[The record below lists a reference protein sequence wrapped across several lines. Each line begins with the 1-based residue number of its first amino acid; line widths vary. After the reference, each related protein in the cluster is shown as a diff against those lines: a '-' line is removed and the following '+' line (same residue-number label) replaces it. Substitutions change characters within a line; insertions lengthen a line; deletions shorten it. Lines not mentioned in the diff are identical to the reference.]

1 MSLYDDWDTVPAK
14 SAGNVD
20 EAITRAI
27 QEYPTLAA
35 RVAEVQSAQTAAQ
48 IAVNDFEQR
57 TATNAPPAVR
67 ATLAEL
73 TAATIAA
80 ASSLSDYRQRIRE
93 GVAEAKK
100 AGTVN
105 AADLAKLSAAGLAG
119 FHRFAPVWRSGSSAA
134 MIRAAASVGKGVEG
148 LGVLPSMLRSSGVRA
163 AIAHGGRAAS
173 FATSGSGAR
182 GSGARGGGRGVRGL
196 GVLPLVAIGYGL
208 AVAIGAAIVGGS
220 LVAAYRLTSESV
232 ARAESVRDQNAAA
245 LDAWRAQVALQQS
258 TQTPGAPL
266 PSLPEL
272 PQSGGIV
279 ATVARTATPLI
290 LVAALAVGAAFILRK
305 RAR

>member
-80 ASSLSDYRQRIRE
+80 ASALSDYRQRIRE

-119 FHRFAPVWRSGSSAA
+119 FHRFAPVWRSGASAA
-134 MIRAAASVGKGVEG
+134 MIRAAANVGKGVEG

-173 FATSGSGAR
+173 FATSGSG
-182 GSGARGGGRGVRGL
+182 SRGGGRGVRGL

-266 PSLPEL
+266 PSLPSLPEL